1 MAEFT
6 DEEKKRMALKAG
18 IDSGVIDL
26 YQAFITIYAMQNQ
39 INALITKVG
48 ELENQLS
55 HNWADKG
62 HS

>member
-1 MAEFT
+1 MAEFS

-48 ELENQLS
+48 ELENRLS
-55 HNWADKG
+55 HNWHDDG